1 MKNISQYQIIRI
13 CKRMINIINCA
24 QEDASLISE
33 QGTVKKKMHIL
44 FNIKSTQIKWM
55 QSI

>member
-13 CKRMINIINCA
+13 CKRMINITNCA

-33 QGTVKKKMHIL
+33 QGTVKKKMHIF
-44 FNIKSTQIKWM
+44 FNIKSTQIK
-55 QSI
+55 